1 MAPSSRMVKSA
12 EDQQDGSRPGWGKLS
27 VNHTRAPCSSS
38 RRMAAREGRSF
49 LATYSAE
56 QEITACSGRSRRTSR
71 GVRDLASPWWGTF
84 RMAQGSAWSSQAA
97 P

>member
-1 MAPSSRMVKSA
+1 MTPSSRMVKSA

-49 LATYSAE
+49 LATYSA
-56 QEITACSGRSRRTSR
+56 
-71 GVRDLASPWWGTF
+71 
-84 RMAQGSAWSSQAA
+84 
-97 P
+97 

>member
-38 RRMAAREGRSF
+38 RRMAARE
-49 LATYSAE
+49 L
-56 QEITACSGRSRRTSR
+56 
-71 GVRDLASPWWGTF
+71 RDSL
-84 RMAQGSAWSSQAA
+84 
-97 P
+97 